1 MLDDALV
8 TFMPFGTAPLNLAN
22 LAAGAVVP
30 APVIFDTLGLGVG
43 QAPQGIIGLPGSVF
57 GQDSGVNMR
66 KMFIQAIVGVAFT
79 TATAATLS
87 MQFLGAV
94 DTGAAGNYQ
103 PGAFQV
109 FDAVDLI
116 PAASLGA
123 GQPIRM
129 DWPVAAPGAPK
140 PRFFKVQF
148 VVAPAATGIFTA
160 GTIADITVTP
170 GRADISSLKQ
180 ANSNFS
186 GQ

>member
-1 MLDDALV
+1 MLDDGLV
-8 TFMPFGTAPLNLAN
+8 TFMPFGSPALSLAN
-22 LAAGAVVP
+22 LAAGSTVA

-43 QAPQGIIGLPGSVF
+43 VAPQGVIGLPGSIY

-66 KMFIQAIVGVAFT
+66 KMFIQAVVGAAFA

-94 DTGAAGNYQ
+94 DTGAAGGYQ
-103 PGAFQV
+103 PGTFQV
-109 FDAVDLI
+109 FDAVDSI
-116 PAASLGA
+116 AAAALGA
-123 GQPIRM
+123 GQAIRM

-148 VVAPAATGIFTA
+148 VVSPAASGIFTA
-160 GTIADITVTP
+160 GTIFAITVTP